1 LTSYIIWDINVTAKI
16 DLDGYIMLTAEKPQ
30 IEARVTF
37 NRAGA
42 ISGVQQSI
50 ALLVECFL
58 SGAVFGIM
66 ARQAGLRLTESVSMS
81 GFVFAGTSQYAAL
94 DLWITPLPLL
104 TIILTTLTINLRYI
118 MMGAALQPWLKRLS
132 TSQIYGSLIF
142 MGDESWALAMREF
155 ASGGTNASLMIGSG
169 ISQSIVWVSSTAF
182 GYIVSTSIIN
192 PAKWGID
199 FVFTAAF
206 VAILSSMWKGKS
218 DLIPWGVSAAVAL
231 IISFILPGKWY
242 ILAGGVAGS
251 VVGYLRSNHES

>member
-1 LTSYIIWDINVTAKI
+1 MTSYANGDINVTIKI
-16 DLDGYIMLTAEKPQ
+16 DLDGYIMLIAEKPQ
-30 IEARVTF
+30 IEAKITF
-37 NRAGA
+37 DVAGA

-58 SGAVFGIM
+58 SGAVFGIT

-81 GFVFAGTSQYAAL
+81 GFVFAGTSQFATL

-118 MMGAALQPWLKRLS
+118 LMGASLQPWFKQLS
-132 TSQIYGSLIF
+132 KPQIYGSLCF

-155 ASGGTNASLMIGSG
+155 ASGGTNASLLIGSG
-169 ISQSIVWVSSTAF
+169 ISQSIVWLSSTAF

-192 PAKWGID
+192 PARWGID

-206 VAILSSMWKGKS
+206 VAILSSMWKSKS
-218 DLIPWGVSAAVAL
+218 DLIPWGVSATVAL
-231 IISFILPGKWY
+231 IVSFLLPGKWY
-242 ILAGGVAGS
+242 ILAGGIAGS
-251 VVGYLRSNHES
+251 FVGYLRCNHES

>member
-1 LTSYIIWDINVTAKI
+1 
-16 DLDGYIMLTAEKPQ
+16 MLIAEKAP
-30 IEARVTF
+30 IEASVTF
-37 NRAGA
+37 DLPGA

-66 ARQAGLRLTESVSMS
+66 ARQAGMRLAESVSMS
-81 GFVFAGTSQYAAL
+81 GFVFAGTSQFASL
-94 DLWITPLPLL
+94 DLWITPLPLF
-104 TIILTTLTINLRYI
+104 TIILTTLTINLRYLL
-118 MMGAALQPWLKRLS
+118 MGAALQPWFKQLS
-132 TSQIYGSLIF
+132 TSQIYGSLLF

-169 ISQSIVWVSSTAF
+169 ISQSIVWASSTAF

-218 DLIPWGVSAAVAL
+218 DLIPWGVSAATAL
-231 IISFILPGKWY
+231 IGSFLLPGKWY

-251 VVGYLRSNHES
+251 VVGYLRSNYEN

>member
-1 LTSYIIWDINVTAKI
+1 MIQAINVTIKTY
-16 DLDGYIMLTAEKPQ
+16 LDGYIMLIAEKPQ

-37 NRAGA
+37 DVAGA

-81 GFVFAGTSQYAAL
+81 GFVFAGTSQFASL

-118 MMGAALQPWLKRLS
+118 LMGASLQPWFKQL
-132 TSQIYGSLIF
+132 TPPQIYGSLLF

-155 ASGGTNASLMIGSG
+155 ATGGTNASLMLGSG
-169 ISQSIVWVSSTAF
+169 MSQSIVWVSSTAF

-206 VAILSSMWKGKS
+206 VAILSSMWQKKS
-218 DLIPWGVSAAVAL
+218 DLVPWGVSAAVAL
-231 IISFILPGKWY
+231 IISSLVPGKWY
-242 ILAGGVAGS
+242 ILAGGLAGS
-251 VVGYLRSNHES
+251 FVGYLRSNHES